1 MNQKILENE
10 RLDDLQYKGLKLIQK
25 RDGFRFGIDAV
36 LLSYFVQVP
45 KNSTVIDLGTGT
57 GIIAILLAAKK
68 EPARVVGLEI
78 QSQIAEMAE
87 RSVMLNGLGN
97 KVEIVCGDIKDAVN
111 LFGAASFDA
120 AVTNPPYMEKGGG
133 LLNQSDAKAISRHEL
148 LCTLGDV
155 ISSAAGLLKPG
166 GKFFMVHRPHRLAD
180 IIYQM
185 RNFGIEPKQLRLVY
199 PSPGRKPNLV
209 LIGGAKNGNPELR
222 VLEPLFVYDNQGN
235 YTGEI
240 DEIYGRCGIFRGGG

>member
-1 MNQKILENE
+1 MSEEILENE
-10 RLDDLQYKGLKLIQK
+10 RLDDLQYKGMKIIQK
-25 RDGFRFGIDAV
+25 KDGFRFGIDAV

-68 EPARVVGLEI
+68 EPFRVVGLEF

-87 RSVMLNGLGN
+87 RSVMMNGLGS

-111 LFGAASFDA
+111 LFGAASFDVV
-120 AVTNPPYMEKGGG
+120 VTNPPYMEKGGG

-148 LCTLGDV
+148 FCTLGDV

-185 RNFGIEPKQLRLVY
+185 RDSGIEPKQLRLVY
-199 PSPGRKPNLV
+199 PSPDRKPNLV
-209 LIGGAKNGNPELR
+209 LIGGARNGNPELR
-222 VLEPLFVYDNQGN
+222 VLEPLFIYDGQGN
-235 YTGEI
+235 YSGEI
-240 DEIYGRCGIFRGGG
+240 EEIYGRHGIFRGGG

>member
-1 MNQKILENE
+1 M
-10 RLDDLQYKGLKLIQK
+10 
-25 RDGFRFGIDAV
+25 
-36 LLSYFVQVP
+36 
-45 KNSTVIDLGTGT
+45 
-57 GIIAILLAAKK
+57 
-68 EPARVVGLEI
+68 VGLEI

-133 LLNQSDAKAISRHEL
+133 LLNQSDAKAISRREL

-209 LIGGAKNGNPELR
+209 LIGGPRMAILN
-222 VLEPLFVYDNQGN
+222 
-235 YTGEI
+235 
-240 DEIYGRCGIFRGGG
+240 

>member
-1 MNQKILENE
+1 MSEEILENE
-10 RLDDLQYKGLKLIQK
+10 RLDDLQYKGMKIIQK
-25 RDGFRFGIDAV
+25 KDGFRFGIDAV

-68 EPARVVGLEI
+68 VPFRVVGLEF
-78 QSQIAEMAE
+78 QSQMAEMAE
-87 RSVMLNGLGN
+87 RSVMMNGLGS
-97 KVEIVCGDIKDAVN
+97 KVEIIHGDIKDAVN
-111 LFGAASFDA
+111 LFGAASFDVV
-120 AVTNPPYMEKGGG
+120 VTNPPYMEKGGG

-185 RNFGIEPKQLRLVY
+185 RDSGIEPKQLRLVY
-199 PSPGRKPNLV
+199 PSPDRKPNLV
-209 LIGGAKNGNPELR
+209 LIGGARNGNPELR
-222 VLEPLFVYDNQGN
+222 VLEPLFIYDNQGN
-235 YTGEI
+235 YSGEI
-240 DEIYGRCGIFRGGG
+240 EEIYGRRGIFRGGG